1 MTSEL
6 FRLVDE
12 FEFILEALL
21 ISKVNP
27 EEIDCFSSSFWLSF
41 GVLSSYIVFVL
52 YFGSVESCLIFESIF
67 FEVIVSLSLFSP
79 VFALLEPCPIRL
91 DQSDTLK

>member
-6 FRLVDE
+6 FRLIDE
-12 FEFILEALL
+12 FEFIFEVLL

-27 EEIDCFSSSFWLSF
+27 EGIDCFRDSFWLSF
-41 GVLSSYIVFVL
+41 GVLSCYIDFIL
-52 YFGSVESCLIFESIF
+52 YFGSIESCLILESIF

-91 DQSDTLK
+91 DLSDTLK